1 MKFLMIDNNADSLI
15 DEVLKNISIMLKNQ
29 WGIEDFSEIDNN
41 VENIQKIVKA
51 RQEYFLSLNN
61 NAETMK
67 MFLNM
72 LEEKSSTF

>member
-1 MKFLMIDNNADSLI
+1 MIDNNADSLI